1 MSSSLA
7 VTHSSAQASASLPAF
22 WMSPDL
28 VWTVFLLLLGMSLLV
43 SLRYDWLKIWWQDQ
57 LRRMTSVQAAE
68 DDLSAS
74 FALPEP
80 SRPRSRPQPAPPHP
94 RDAHWAQAAR
104 ATHPA
109 NGLPS
114 RTVHPARAPAHRAD
128 RTERHDR
135 SGPHALT
142 PHAGVQRTLFHR
154 SGRRH

>member
-57 LRRMTSVQAAE
+57 LRRMTGAQAAE

-80 SRPRSRPQPAPPHP
+80 TRPRSRPQPAPPIHATRTGP
-94 RDAHWAQAAR
+94 TPPVQHTPPTDSPAAPSTPPELPPTGPIAPS
-104 ATHPA
+104 AT
-109 NGLPS
+109 
-114 RTVHPARAPAHRAD
+114 TVA
-128 RTERHDR
+128 
-135 SGPHALT
+135 GPM
-142 PHAGVQRTLFHR
+142 P
-154 SGRRH
+154 